1 MTIEE
6 IKQELT
12 QIKQQNEEE
21 KKKIAATLEELQ
33 QKKEEILKGMSEN
46 LTARN
51 DKAYTAGSQDLN
63 RINAL
68 IEFNTALL
76 SEATTKPLINKEK
89 NTAYYADIMKE
100 LKELKAQREAE
111 IIKLIDKA
119 KELINETNSDIN
131 TGNDVLKELQVNIYK
146 DKSIL
151 NSKGIVIPPLVKKY
165 NEYLSLYSY
174 TK

>member
-6 IKQELT
+6 IKEEVN
-12 QIKQQNEEE
+12 QIKQKNEEE

-51 DKAYTAGSQDLN
+51 DKAYTASSQELS

-76 SEATTKPLINKEK
+76 SETNTKPLISKDK
-89 NTAYYADIMKE
+89 NAAYYADIMKE

-111 IIKLIDKA
+111 IIKLIEKA

-131 TGNDVLKELQVNIYK
+131 AGNDVLKELQVNIYK